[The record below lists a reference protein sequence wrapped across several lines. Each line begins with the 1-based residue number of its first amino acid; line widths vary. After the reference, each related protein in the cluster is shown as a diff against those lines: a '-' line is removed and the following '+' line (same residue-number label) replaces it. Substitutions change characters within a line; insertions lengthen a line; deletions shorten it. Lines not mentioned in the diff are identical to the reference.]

1 MKLGTATVGGRQG
14 GLPEPLHRIK
24 DGRRIPGA
32 SKMRGRVEI
41 QPNGDRSDFLVV
53 VGGGGAIVVLGV
65 PGPQVRVIQEQRRR
79 AVDIARV
86 GVVPVRRD
94 EVKRLAEMRQR
105 VVDKIDQ
112 ISCPLVRLRAD
123 PDGLVAGHELCLQ
136 FLEGVDAFRG
146 ILARALRL
154 PLLDVLERVIFGRN
168 VGAVRESMPI
178 SRPEHSG
185 EVQRYHRSGWGGW
198 QQELFVAEGEG
209 GRVSSVLHQRHFV
222 EFVHGT
228 QKQHHQNNP
237 QPFDSDL

>member
-1 MKLGTATVGGRQG
+1 MLVHVRTYHGGDVKLGTATVGGRQG

-41 QPNGDRSDFLVV
+41 QSNGDRSDLVV

-65 PGPQVRVIQEQRRR
+65 PGPQVRVVQEERRR

-86 GVVPVRRD
+86 GVVPVCRD

-154 PLLDVLERVIFGRN
+154 PVLDVLERVILIWD
-168 VGAVRESMPI
+168 VGAVRKPVPI
-178 SRPEHSG
+178 SRPEHCG
-185 EVQRYHRSGWGGW
+185 EVQRYHRCGWGGW
-198 QQELFVAEGEG
+198 Q
-209 GRVSSVLHQRHFV
+209 
-222 EFVHGT
+222 
-228 QKQHHQNNP
+228 
-237 QPFDSDL
+237 